1 MYTVG
6 ATIGMITD
14 SALVVTVVVME
25 GVALDGVVTVVMVL
39 PIVVVAVVEVIRT
52 VVESI
57 SIQVNIITYALV
69 SSTYLSQ
76 LCNFDHQHKLSGLL
90 LYIDVTVL
98 YATMLNTSLMTNTAM
113 INTELQYYLHL
124 LYNAIFCAYLWLFYF
139 FFQTL

>member
-6 ATIGMITD
+6 ATIGMIID

-39 PIVVVAVVEVIRT
+39 PIVVVVAVVAVIRT

-57 SIQVNIITYALV
+57 SIQVKIITYALV

-90 LYIDVTVL
+90 LYIDVTN
-98 YATMLNTSLMTNTAM
+98 M
-113 INTELQYYLHL
+113 
-124 LYNAIFCAYLWLFYF
+124 
-139 FFQTL
+139 